1 MVTLYNKIANQ
12 SPERLAA
19 LSDGVFAFALT
30 LLVLDLHLPEAG
42 TIHSESEL
50 WHALVRLTPSI
61 VMYLMSFV
69 TLGIFW
75 NAQQT
80 QMNFLS
86 RCDRDLT
93 WMYIAFLF
101 AVTLLP
107 FSTRLLAAFISYRT
121 ALLVYWLNLSLLL
134 TGLYS
139 CWRYA
144 NHAGLI
150 KEDTSQEVRRAIR
163 RRVVIAQS
171 MYSIGALLCV
181 ADTRW
186 SIAFIFV
193 VQLYYA
199 IAPRRLQVGRV

>member
-30 LLVLDLHLPEAG
+30 LLVLDLHLPGAG
-42 TIHSESEL
+42 SIHSEREL
-50 WHALVRLTPSI
+50 WHALSLLTPSI
-61 VMYLMSFV
+61 VMYLMSFL

-75 NAQQT
+75 NGQQT
-80 QMNFLS
+80 QMNFLA

-107 FSTRLLAAFISYRT
+107 FSTKLLAAFISYRT
-121 ALLVYWLNLSLLL
+121 ALLVYWLNILLL
-134 TGLYS
+134 GTVLYS

-144 NHAGLI
+144 NRAGLI
-150 KEDTSQEVRRAIR
+150 REDTPKEIRRAIH

-171 MYSIGALLCV
+171 MYAFGALLSLIS
-181 ADTRW
+181 TRW

-199 IAPRRLQVGRV
+199 IAPRRLQVHRA

>member
-12 SPERLAA
+12 SLERLAA

-30 LLVLDLHLPEAG
+30 LLVLDLHLPAAE
-42 TIHSESEL
+42 TIHSERGL
-50 WHALVRLTPSI
+50 LQALVLLSPSI
-61 VMYLMSFV
+61 MMYLMSFL

-75 NAQQT
+75 NGQQT
-80 QMNFLS
+80 QMNYLA

-101 AVTLLP
+101 AVTLTP
-107 FSTRLLAAFISYRT
+107 FSTKLLAAFIAYRT
-121 ALLVYWLNLSLLL
+121 ALLVYWLNILLM
-134 TGLYS
+134 GAVLYG

-144 NHAGLI
+144 SRAGLI
-150 KEDTSQEVRRAIR
+150 KEDTPVEIRRAIR

-171 MYSIGALLCV
+171 LYAIGALLCV
-181 ADTRW
+181 FGTRW

-199 IAPRRLQVGRV
+199 IAPRKLQIAKA